1 MHVPFDEMN
10 GKSITVI
17 LQRTLKAFDEEH
29 ERKFVSEHEQPFPLE
44 RNSLNGMLCMIH
56 GVN

>member
-29 ERKFVSEHEQPFPLE
+29 ERKFVSEHEQPLE